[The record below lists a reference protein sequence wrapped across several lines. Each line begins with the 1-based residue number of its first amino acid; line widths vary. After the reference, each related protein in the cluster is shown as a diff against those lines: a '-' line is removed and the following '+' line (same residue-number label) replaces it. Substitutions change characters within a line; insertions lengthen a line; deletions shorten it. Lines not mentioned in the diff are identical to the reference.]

1 MDEQLLKMNGLLVGI
16 LDTLSFE
23 PHLGI
28 LLKKNLLIAELIEM
42 TEWLAEQEIL
52 SSIVLEYRVKSLDS
66 ILMKYDRYYPNHQTR
81 KVFNDF
87 WIFGIF
93 VIVMT
98 RYWTEH
104 LRSSELLICQ
114 MEKRWMTDTE
124 VFMCIIKKVENI
136 IL

>member
-87 WIFGIF
+87 
-93 VIVMT
+93 
-98 RYWTEH
+98 
-104 LRSSELLICQ
+104 
-114 MEKRWMTDTE
+114 
-124 VFMCIIKKVENI
+124 
-136 IL
+136 